1 MLLRD
6 LYPVRRSVKMI
17 ESLCQ
22 RCGDKQAQAGK
33 VEGDRNTQT
42 VRQRKQEEEEN
53 QTIVAFSDVV
63 GIRVDYTYWA
73 TFSQWSS
80 CWQKEQNETRTEVGG
95 AGRYVGE
102 GRLKCKENYSE
113 LSKDLEKK
121 VFLLRLGQGCQK
133 AEEIRRANGGGEQRK
148 AVVSRRKTEKRREG
162 KKGENRRRQE
172 RKGRIDR
179 YSISTYTRVP
189 VLFSSFCL

>member
-53 QTIVAFSDVV
+53 QTIVEPLAMWLVFELITRIGPRSASGAHAGRRSRMKRGLRLVELADMLA
-63 GIRVDYTYWA
+63 RVD
-73 TFSQWSS
+73 
-80 CWQKEQNETRTEVGG
+80 
-95 AGRYVGE
+95 
-102 GRLKCKENYSE
+102 
-113 LSKDLEKK
+113 
-121 VFLLRLGQGCQK
+121 
-133 AEEIRRANGGGEQRK
+133 
-148 AVVSRRKTEKRREG
+148 
-162 KKGENRRRQE
+162 
-172 RKGRIDR
+172 
-179 YSISTYTRVP
+179 
-189 VLFSSFCL
+189 